1 MSFFSSS
8 MAQLSSACTSL
19 TFLFFSCLL
28 TSLSNHACK
37 LLTVR
42 YVMQTNLC
50 KLSAAFAQPIGGC
63 LKALKEGMGSTD
75 PQVSLRVADWLALHI
90 NNHDFIWSWHRW
102 ENVLELP
109 PYHPVR

>member
-1 MSFFSSS
+1 MGWTKRSN
-8 MAQLSSACTSL
+8 AIC
-19 TFLFFSCLL
+19 CLKQCVR
-28 TSLSNHACK
+28 ACK
-37 LLTVR
+37 LLIAR
-42 YVMQTNLC
+42 CVMQTNLC

-75 PQVSLRVADWLALHI
+75 PQVALRVADWLALHI